1 MSGYNANCL
10 SKNLVAINNISEEEV
25 AVEDLSEDMKGSFD
39 CGSVFCLRK
48 DKEEDSG
55 WRFIM

>member
-25 AVEDLSEDMKGSFD
+25 AVEDLSEDMKGRFD